1 MKRNRVLLLVALV
14 ATWSGFSRYSAGG
27 GVDAAEATK
36 GTGVNTEVPHL
47 PEGTAQDGE
56 NHPITTAAAAALYA
70 LKAAYTATGVRGWCL
85 LQRVSMCP
93 ACPCS
98 CR

>member
-1 MKRNRVLLLVALV
+1 MKYRVLLLVALV

-27 GVDAAEATK
+27 GVDAAEAAK

-56 NHPITTAAAAALYA
+56 TH
-70 LKAAYTATGVRGWCL
+70 
-85 LQRVSMCP
+85 Q
-93 ACPCS
+93 
-98 CR
+98 

>member
-47 PEGTAQDGE
+47 PEGTAQDANSEDGLHTHGPNRMHIE
-56 NHPITTAAAAALYA
+56 Y
-70 LKAAYTATGVRGWCL
+70 
-85 LQRVSMCP
+85 
-93 ACPCS
+93 CS
-98 CR
+98 G